1 MSIAAVIDRMTQLR
15 KEFAPYDPRLF
26 FHDTYLRTT
35 QAVAQELGKGLFVDP
50 EWVEEWD
57 VVFADLYVDALRAH
71 LAGSRTPSSWA
82 FAFDAALHRQLP
94 PLRHVLLGM
103 NAHINNDLPQALLA
117 AVSSSDFDDPALIA
131 RREQDHRNID
141 AVLLARVAAEDAEL
155 SAISAPSLSNRLLRP
170 FNQRGT
176 KHSSSRHDARSGE
189 ARRCWTA
196 PDGSATARSQAGLP
210 NSRAARPT
218 RLPSCFRLVRCCC
231 DLRSRA
237 SASPWRTKGTGR
249 PPVRHG

>member
-15 KEFAPYDPRLF
+15 KEFAPYDHRLF

-71 LAGSRTPSSWA
+71 LAGSRTPPSWA

-141 AVLLARVAAEDAEL
+141 ALLLARVAAEDAEL
-155 SAISAPSLSNRLLRP
+155 SAISAPSLSDRLLRP

-176 KHSSSRHDARSGE
+176 KHFLVE
-189 ARRCWTA
+189 ARRKVWRNATLLDHA
-196 PDGSATARSQAGLP
+196 RRIDNSALASRIAELESRSADKVAELLSSGPVLL
-210 NSRAARPT
+210 
-218 RLPSCFRLVRCCC
+218 RLAV
-231 DLRSRA
+231 
-237 SASPWRTKGTGR
+237 KGFGVTLAD
-249 PPVRHG
+249 